1 MIYKNSIEY
10 FKLRKNVYD
19 FLISIGI
26 KIEIKESTK
35 GFFDHIHIQ
44 DGRLIVDKNAS
55 INDILHEA
63 GHLAV
68 LPGRFR
74 KYASGNISGVINKML
89 KEIDFSNP
97 DAPEARAAIQCG
109 DVEATAWAWAAGMHL
124 TLPPEIIIEDAD
136 YDNWGEEMR
145 LSLSRNS
152 FFGINGLAA
161 AGFCVTNNALS
172 VISGKPVYPNLAMW
186 LQN

>member
-1 MIYKNSIEY
+1 MVDKNSVEY
-10 FKLRKNVYD
+10 YNLKQNVYD

-26 KIEIKESTK
+26 EIEIQESTK
-35 GFFDHIHIQ
+35 GFFDHIHIE

-74 KYASGNISGVINKML
+74 KYASGNISGAIKRML
-89 KEIDFSNP
+89 EEIDFSNP

-124 TLPPEIIIEDAD
+124 ELPPEIVIEDAD
-136 YDNWGEEMR
+136 YDHEGEEMR
-145 LSLSRNS
+145 LTLNSNS

-161 AGFCVTNNALS
+161 AGFCVTNKAFSALT
-172 VISGKPVYPNLAMW
+172 GKPVYPNLAMW